1 LRNDLSHAHDLQAP
15 IFHHID
21 HPAQHLEHY
30 MQQLLILGCG
40 YVGTRLAKACLQKN
54 ISVFATTRDEE
65 HGHHL
70 KKLGIHPLVV
80 ASPCDIPTNIFQQTT
95 LLVDSIPLTRHAD
108 DMSASQLEWLPTIIP
123 KLTKL
128 QWAGYLSTT
137 GVYGDADG
145 AWVNESHPCN
155 PSSARGIGRLQAE
168 QAWLNSTLP
177 AEIFRLAGIY
187 GPERNLIGRIKAGD
201 YKAVQWNPPHYSSRI
216 HVDDIIAALL
226 AAMQS
231 PSPTRIIN
239 LADDLPLPHADY
251 VQRLAVRLNAP
262 QPIILNPEE
271 GKKQLSATALS
282 FFSDNKRISNQRLH
296 DELLPQLIHPTFEQG
311 IAAILNDTES
321 I

>member
-1 LRNDLSHAHDLQAP
+1 
-15 IFHHID
+15 
-21 HPAQHLEHY
+21 

-40 YVGTRLAKACLQKN
+40 YVGTRLAKACLRKN
-54 ISVFATTRDEE
+54 ISVFATTRREKHADS
-65 HGHHL
+65 L
-70 KKLGIHPLVV
+70 KKLGIKPLLV
-80 ASPCDIPTNIFQQTT
+80 ATPCDIPVNILQQTT

-108 DMSASQLEWLPTIIP
+108 DMSASQLEWLANIAP
-123 KLTKL
+123 KLTQL

-155 PSSARGIGRLQAE
+155 PSSSRGIGRRQAE
-168 QAWLNSTLP
+168 QAWLNANLP

-187 GPERNLIGRIKAGD
+187 GPERNLIERLKAGD

-231 PSPTRIIN
+231 PSPARIIN

-251 VQRLAVRLNAP
+251 VQRLAALLKLP
-262 QPIILNPEE
+262 KPIILNPEE
-271 GKKQLSATALS
+271 GKEQLSATALS

-296 DELLPQLIHPTFEQG
+296 DELLPQLIYPTFEQG
-311 IAAILNDTES
+311 IAAILNDT
-321 I
+321 

>member
-1 LRNDLSHAHDLQAP
+1 
-15 IFHHID
+15 
-21 HPAQHLEHY
+21 

-54 ISVFATTRDEE
+54 ISVFATTRDEK
-65 HGHHL
+65 HACKL
-70 KKLGIHPLVV
+70 KKLGIHPVVV
-80 ASPCDIPTNIFQQTT
+80 ATPCDIPDNILQHTA
-95 LLVDSIPLTRHAD
+95 LIVDSIPLTRHAD
-108 DMSASQLEWLPTIIP
+108 DMLASQLEWLPAIAP
-123 KLTKL
+123 KLTQL

-145 AWVNESHPCN
+145 AWVNESYPCN

-168 QAWLNSTLP
+168 QAWLHSDLP

-187 GPERNLIGRIKAGD
+187 GPDRNLIERIKAGD

-231 PSPTRIIN
+231 PHPSRIIN

-251 VQRLAVRLNAP
+251 VQQLAALLHAP
-262 QPIILNPEE
+262 KPIILNPEE
-271 GKKQLSATALS
+271 GENQLSETVLS
-282 FFSDNKRISNQRLH
+282 FFSDNKRISNQCLH

-311 IAAILNDTES
+311 IAAILNDMELT
-321 I
+321 